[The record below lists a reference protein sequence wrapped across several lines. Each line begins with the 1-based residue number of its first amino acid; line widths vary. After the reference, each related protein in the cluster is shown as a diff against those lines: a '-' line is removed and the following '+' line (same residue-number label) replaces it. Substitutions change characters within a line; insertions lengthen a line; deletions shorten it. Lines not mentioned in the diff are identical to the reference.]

1 MDSPAE
7 LQPQLARLAT
17 KMQQI
22 LKQREL
28 LQKENDKLKKQLQI
42 SEVALQ
48 SQRDLNN
55 SLSQKITA
63 LHSTGGNVDE
73 ESRKEF
79 ERKINQYIKDIDKVI
94 TQLNG

>member
-17 KMQQI
+17 KMQLI
-22 LKQREL
+22 LKQKEL
-28 LQKENDKLKKQLQI
+28 LQKENEKLKKQLQI

-48 SQRDLNN
+48 NQKDLNY

-63 LHSTGGNVDE
+63 LQSTNGNLDE
-73 ESRKEF
+73 ETRKDF

>member
-22 LKQREL
+22 LKQKEQ

-63 LHSTGGNVDE
+63 LHSTGSNLDE

-79 ERKINQYIKDIDKVI
+79 DRKINQYIKDIDKVI